1 MMILRKPISILTA
14 ILFLTS
20 SMVFSASETTDSLQ
34 VATAPATTEVEAH
47 GEHAE
52 EAKSPKEVVNAHI
65 QHHLQCNITNDTIN
79 YLTIGIFIYC
89 QIRIIMVIVIPTK
102 LPNTF

>member
-34 VATAPATTEVEAH
+34 VATATATTEVTAH

-52 EAKSPKEVVNAHI
+52 GAESPK
-65 QHHLQCNITNDTIN
+65 
-79 YLTIGIFIYC
+79 
-89 QIRIIMVIVIPTK
+89 
-102 LPNTF
+102 

>member
-34 VATAPATTEVEAH
+34 VATAPATTEVEVH
-47 GEHAE
+47 GEHAK

-65 QHHLQCNITNDTIN
+65 EHHLQDDYYFFIN
-79 YLTIGIFIYC
+79 NKFKLSILLNSYIF
-89 QIRIIMVIVIPTK
+89 
-102 LPNTF
+102 

>member
-65 QHHLQCNITNDTIN
+65 QHHLQDDYYFTFYKCLSFL
-79 YLTIGIFIYC
+79 YFI
-89 QIRIIMVIVIPTK
+89 IILYNFSFNKIK
-102 LPNTF
+102 F

>member
-65 QHHLQCNITNDTIN
+65 QHHLQDDYYFTFFADEAE
-79 YLTIGIFIYC
+79 GS
-89 QIRIIMVIVIPTK
+89 IMGSH
-102 LPNTF
+102 FQ